1 MIEITPLMYLAAM
14 LSLPV
19 IAVIIAILGDLK
31 LIEERLAGKLIES
44 LLIPCLLLSALAFF
58 LT

>member
-1 MIEITPLMYLAAM
+1 MTEITPYMYLAVM

-19 IAVIIAILGDLK
+19 IALIIAILGDLK
-31 LIEERLAGKLIES
+31 LIGGDLAVKLIDL

-58 LT
+58 FI